1 MDISSLEC
9 FIEVI
14 KDLNMTAASKRLY
27 ISQQALSLKIQRLE
41 REYGVQLFERK
52 PKLKL
57 TYAGKIFAERAK
69 IILQENQKLMN
80 QLSDININQSAVLN
94 LGIPSSR
101 TSTFLPDVLK
111 RFHVLWPNVS
121 LHLID
126 EPTSKLFSM
135 LDTGSL
141 DVAVVVPTNSEISIA
156 RKKFDLTLLMQEK
169 VYVVTSRAVLDHYLG
184 SDAQQI
190 IEQASRGTDLR
201 EFCQIPFILHK
212 PPLNLRKFA
221 EECFHEAGYKPKIYI
236 EATTTEVITSIY
248 SCHLGMFFCRGIRLP
263 MLLARFPDCCAFP
276 VKRKGSLAISK
287 VYLAQARYRHPP
299 KYLQDFSKLMVMACK
314 NITNGVTTR

>member
-9 FIEVI
+9 FVEVT

-41 REYGVQLFERK
+41 KEYGVQLFERK

-57 TYAGKIFAERAK
+57 TYAGKVFAESAK
-69 IILQENQKLMN
+69 AILEENQKLVN
-80 QLSDININQSAVLN
+80 QLSHISINQSGVLN

-111 RFHVLWPNVS
+111 KFSVIWPNVS
-121 LHLID
+121 LALVD
-126 EPTSKLFSM
+126 EPTPKLFSM

-141 DVAVVVPTNSEISIA
+141 DLAVVVPTDSEISVA

-169 VYVVTSRAVLDHYLG
+169 VYVVTSRAVLDRYFG
-184 SDAQQI
+184 SNAQHV

-201 EFCQIPFILHK
+201 EFSQIPFILHK

-221 EECFHEAGYKPKIYI
+221 DECFSEAGFKPKIYI

-276 VKRKGSLAISK
+276 VKRKGSFAISK
-287 VYLAQARYRHPP
+287 IYLAQAKYRHTP
-299 KYLQDFSKLMVMACK
+299 KHLKDFSKLMVEVCK
-314 NITNGVTTR
+314 NIANY